1 MKKIKMESS
10 GKMRTVPISELLEQ
24 RIEFQTI
31 TNNTPLLA
39 FTIAEGVINPEDKKS
54 NKRDFLIKDKDNKR
68 FELTEKDDIIYNP
81 ANVVFGAIHRNALG
95 KGSRE

>member
-39 FTIAEGVINPEDKKS
+39 FTIAEGVNQSRRQEKSIN
-54 NKRDFLIKDKDNKR
+54 
-68 FELTEKDDIIYNP
+68 
-81 ANVVFGAIHRNALG
+81 AI
-95 KGSRE
+95 S